1 MAMINTLRNL
11 IMARLELIKAQYGL
25 KEISY
30 RIASDDQMFPH
41 ITYDFTA
48 IVPTDMGREDF
59 VLDINIWDKDQ
70 ARAFEILDSCRHL
83 FAFRNDPQSTILPTF
98 YETSSG
104 QIDDP
109 DKTII
114 HLVLRL
120 QSQVY
125 ERGDN

>member
-1 MAMINTLRNL
+1 MAMINDLRDL
-11 IMARLELIKAQYGL
+11 IVTRLNTIKQTYGL

-30 RIASDDQMFPH
+30 RIASDDAMYPH
-41 ITYDFTA
+41 ITYDFPS
-48 IVPTDMGREDF
+48 IVPNDMGREDF
-59 VLDINIWDKDQ
+59 VLDIDIWDKDQ
-70 ARAFEILDSCRHL
+70 VRAFNILDTLRHL
-83 FAFRNDPQSTILPTF
+83 FAFRNDPQTTILPTF

-114 HLVLRL
+114 HLILRL